1 MSTPLWSQC
10 LKYLQRELSAQDF
23 NTWIRPLQ
31 VVEDEQAMRL
41 LAPNQFVLQWVQ
53 THCQQQITRILTYL
67 RPRQTP
73 QLILQMGSHGTRP
86 EVKTNG
92 KLYNAAHVSH
102 LNKKFTFDT
111 FVPGVCNQLA
121 RSASLEIA
129 QTTDYNPLFIY
140 GGVGLGKTHLMHA
153 IGNHIIAQK
162 SHAKVS
168 YIRSEQFVNEMIKAL
183 RERRMDDFK
192 NYYRSLD
199 ALIIDDVQFF
209 AQKNQSQE
217 ELFHTFNVLVEN
229 KKQIIL
235 AADKVPNSMNG
246 IEDRLRSRFGWG
258 LTVKIDT
265 PDFETRLAILND
277 KADKVQLSLPYE
289 VSHFIAEKIQ
299 SNVRELEGALHRLAA
314 SSRFM
319 RRTITLEMV
328 QQSLHDLWTPQTQV
342 TLEAIQKLVAEYFDI
357 SVSEMRSEKRQR
369 KIVRPRQIAMSLAKE
384 LTQYS
389 LPEIGKA
396 FGGRDH
402 STVIHSCKTITK
414 LKNDDP
420 QVNQDYH
427 KLLQNLSGKPL
438 NTMNL

>member
-1 MSTPLWSQC
+1 VSTPLWNQC

-31 VVEDEQAMRL
+31 AVEDEHTMRL

-53 THCQQQITRILTYL
+53 SHCQQRITRILAYL
-67 RPRQTP
+67 RPRNPTQLVLQT
-73 QLILQMGSHGTRP
+73 GSHGARP

-92 KLYNAAHVSH
+92 KLYDTAHISH
-102 LNKKFTFDT
+102 LNKKFTFDN
-111 FVPGVCNQLA
+111 FVTGSCNQFA
-121 RSASLEIA
+121 RTASLQMTQSSE
-129 QTTDYNPLFIY
+129 YNPLFIY
-140 GGVGLGKTHLMHA
+140 GGVGLGKTHLIHA
-153 IGNHIIAQK
+153 IGNQIVAQK
-162 SHAKVS
+162 NHAKVS

-217 ELFHTFNVLVEN
+217 ELFHTFNVLVES

-235 AADKVPNSMNG
+235 AADKVPNHMNG

-265 PDFETRLAILND
+265 PDFETRLAILNE

-289 VSHFIAEKIQ
+289 VSQFIADRIQ
-299 SNVRELEGALHRLAA
+299 SNIRELEGALHRLAA
-314 SSRFM
+314 SSRLM
-319 RRTITLEMV
+319 RRSITLDMV
-328 QQSLHDLWTPQTQV
+328 QQSLQDLWTPRTQV
-342 TLEAIQKLVAEYFDI
+342 TLETIQKLVAEYFEI
-357 SVSEMRSEKRQR
+357 SVVEMRSEKRQR

-384 LTQYS
+384 LTQHS
-389 LPEIGKA
+389 LPEIGRA

-402 STVIHSCKTITK
+402 STVIHSYKTITK
-414 LKNDDP
+414 LKTDDQ
-420 QVNQDYH
+420 QVKLDYD
-427 KLLQNLSGKPL
+427 KLLQTLS
-438 NTMNL
+438 NRSAAM

>member
-31 VVEDEQAMRL
+31 VVEEEQAIRL

-53 THCQQQITRILTYL
+53 THCHQRITRILTYL

-73 QLILQMGSHGTRP
+73 QLIVQTGSHVARP

-92 KLYNAAHVSH
+92 KLYTTTHVSH
-102 LNKKFTFDT
+102 LNKKFTFDS
-111 FVPGVCNQLA
+111 FVSGSCNQFA
-121 RSASLEIA
+121 RSVSLQVA
-129 QTTDYNPLFIY
+129 QTPDYNPLFIY

-153 IGNHIIAQK
+153 IGNHIVAQK
-162 SHAKVS
+162 NQAKVS

-183 RERRMDDFK
+183 RERRMDEFK

-199 ALIIDDVQFF
+199 TLIIDDVQFF

-289 VSHFIAEKIQ
+289 VSHFIADRIQ
-299 SNVRELEGALHRLAA
+299 SNIRELEGALHRLAA

-328 QQSLHDLWTPQTQV
+328 QQSLQDLWTPHSQV
-342 TLEAIQKLVAEYFDI
+342 TLETIQKLVAEYFEI
-357 SVSEMRSEKRQR
+357 SVSDMRSDKRQR
-369 KIVRPRQIAMSLAKE
+369 KIVRPRQMAMSLAKE
-384 LTQYS
+384 LTQHS

-414 LKNDDP
+414 LKTDDH
-420 QVNQDYH
+420 QINQDYN
-427 KLLQNLSGKPL
+427 KLLQTLSGKSL
-438 NTMNL
+438 NTMS

>member
-31 VVEDEQAMRL
+31 VVEDEQTMRL

-53 THCQQQITRILTYL
+53 SNCQQRIIRILAYL
-67 RPRQTP
+67 RPRRPP
-73 QLILQMGSHGTRP
+73 QLVLQTGSHGARP
-86 EVKTNG
+86 EVKSNG
-92 KLYNAAHVSH
+92 KPYETSH
-102 LNKKFTFDT
+102 LSRLNKKFTFDT
-111 FVPGVCNQLA
+111 FIPGTCNQFA
-121 RSASLEIA
+121 RTASLQVTQSSE
-129 QTTDYNPLFIY
+129 YNPLFIY
-140 GGVGLGKTHLMHA
+140 GGVGLGKTHLIHA
-153 IGNHIIAQK
+153 IGNQIVAQK
-162 SHAKVS
+162 NHAKVS

-217 ELFHTFNVLVEN
+217 ELFHTFNELAEN

-235 AADKVPNSMNG
+235 AADKVPNHMNG

-289 VSHFIAEKIQ
+289 VSQFIADRIQ
-299 SNVRELEGALHRLAA
+299 TNIRELEGALHRLAA
-314 SSRFM
+314 NSRLM
-319 RRTITLEMV
+319 RRSITLDMV
-328 QQSLHDLWTPQTQV
+328 QQSLQDLWTPRAPV
-342 TLEAIQKLVAEYFDI
+342 TLETIQKLVAEYFEI
-357 SVSEMRSEKRQR
+357 SVAEMRSEKRQR

-384 LTQYS
+384 LTQHS
-389 LPEIGKA
+389 LPEIGRA

-402 STVIHSCKTITK
+402 STVIHSYKTITK
-414 LKNDDP
+414 LKTDDQ
-420 QVNQDYH
+420 QVKQDYD
-427 KLLQNLSGKPL
+427 KLWQSLSNSP
-438 NTMNL
+438 TAM

>member
-1 MSTPLWSQC
+1 
-10 LKYLQRELSAQDF
+10 
-23 NTWIRPLQ
+23 
-31 VVEDEQAMRL
+31 
-41 LAPNQFVLQWVQ
+41 
-53 THCQQQITRILTYL
+53 
-67 RPRQTP
+67 
-73 QLILQMGSHGTRP
+73 
-86 EVKTNG
+86 
-92 KLYNAAHVSH
+92 
-102 LNKKFTFDT
+102 
-111 FVPGVCNQLA
+111 
-121 RSASLEIA
+121 
-129 QTTDYNPLFIY
+129 
-140 GGVGLGKTHLMHA
+140 
-153 IGNHIIAQK
+153 
-162 SHAKVS
+162 
-168 YIRSEQFVNEMIKAL
+168 
-183 RERRMDDFK
+183 MDDFK

-299 SNVRELEGALHRLAA
+299 SNIRELEGALHRLAA
-314 SSRFM
+314 NSRFM

-328 QQSLHDLWTPQTQV
+328 QQSLHDLWTPQTPV
-342 TLEAIQKLVAEYFDI
+342 TLDAIQKLVAEYFEI
-357 SVSEMRSEKRQR
+357 SVADMRSEKRQR

-384 LTQYS
+384 LTQHS

-414 LKNDDP
+414 LKVDDV
-420 QVNQDYH
+420 QVNQDFIEYYVIY
-427 KLLQNLSGKPL
+427 LQCGSKMIGSSQ
-438 NTMNL
+438 

>member
-1 MSTPLWSQC
+1 MSTPLWNQC

-31 VVEDEQAMRL
+31 AVEDEHTMRL

-53 THCQQQITRILTYL
+53 SHCQQRITRILAYL
-67 RPRQTP
+67 RPRNPTQLVLQT
-73 QLILQMGSHGTRP
+73 GSHGARP

-92 KLYNAAHVSH
+92 KLYDTAHISH
-102 LNKKFTFDT
+102 LNKKFTFDN
-111 FVPGVCNQLA
+111 FVTGSCNQFA
-121 RSASLEIA
+121 RTASLQMTQSSE
-129 QTTDYNPLFIY
+129 YNPLFIY
-140 GGVGLGKTHLMHA
+140 GGVGLGKTHLIHA
-153 IGNHIIAQK
+153 IGNQIVAQK
-162 SHAKVS
+162 NHAKVS

-217 ELFHTFNVLVEN
+217 ELFHTFNVLVES

-235 AADKVPNSMNG
+235 AADKVPNHMNG

-265 PDFETRLAILND
+265 PDFETRLAILNE

-289 VSHFIAEKIQ
+289 VSQFIADRIQ
-299 SNVRELEGALHRLAA
+299 SNIRELEGALHRLAA
-314 SSRFM
+314 SSRLM
-319 RRTITLEMV
+319 RRSITLDMV
-328 QQSLHDLWTPQTQV
+328 QQSLQDLWTPRTQV
-342 TLEAIQKLVAEYFDI
+342 TLETIQKLVAEYFEI
-357 SVSEMRSEKRQR
+357 SVVEMRSEKRQR

-384 LTQYS
+384 LTQHS
-389 LPEIGKA
+389 LPEIGRA

-402 STVIHSCKTITK
+402 STVIHSYKTITK
-414 LKNDDP
+414 LKTDDQ
-420 QVNQDYH
+420 QVKLDYD
-427 KLLQNLSGKPL
+427 KLLQTLS
-438 NTMNL
+438 NRSAAM

>member
-1 MSTPLWSQC
+1 VSTPLWNQC

-23 NTWIRPLQ
+23 NTWLRPLQ
-31 VVEDEQAMRL
+31 VVEDEHALRL

-53 THCQQQITRILTYL
+53 THCHQQITRILTYL

-73 QLILQMGSHGTRP
+73 QLILQTGSHVTRP

-92 KLYNAAHVSH
+92 NPYTAAHVSY
-102 LNKKFTFDT
+102 LNKKFTFDS
-111 FVPGVCNQLA
+111 FVAGNCNQFA
-121 RSASLEIA
+121 RNVSLEVA
-129 QTTDYNPLFIY
+129 QVPNYNPLFIY

-153 IGNHIIAQK
+153 IGNHIVAQK
-162 SHAKVS
+162 NHAKVS

-183 RERRMDDFK
+183 RERRMDEFK

-199 ALIIDDVQFF
+199 TLIIDDVQFF

-277 KADKVQLSLPYE
+277 KADKVQLCLPYE
-289 VSHFIAEKIQ
+289 VSHFIANRIQ
-299 SNVRELEGALHRLAA
+299 SNIRELEGALHRLAA

-328 QQSLHDLWTPQTQV
+328 QQSLQDLWTPHTQV
-342 TLEAIQKLVAEYFDI
+342 TLEVIQKLVAEYFEI
-357 SVSEMRSEKRQR
+357 SVADMRSEKRQR
-369 KIVRPRQIAMSLAKE
+369 KIVRPRQMAMSLAKE
-384 LTQYS
+384 LTQHS

-414 LKNDDP
+414 LKTDD
-420 QVNQDYH
+420 QQINQDYN
-427 KLLQNLSGKPL
+427 KLLQNLSGNTL
-438 NTMNL
+438 NTINL

>member
-1 MSTPLWSQC
+1 MSTPLWNQC

-31 VVEDEQAMRL
+31 AVEDEQTMRL

-53 THCQQQITRILTYL
+53 SNCQQRIIRILAYL
-67 RPRQTP
+67 RPRHPTQLVLQT
-73 QLILQMGSHGTRP
+73 GSHGTRP
-86 EVKTNG
+86 EVRTQG
-92 KLYNAAHVSH
+92 KSYDAVPHLSH
-102 LNKKFTFDT
+102 LNKKFTFDN
-111 FVPGVCNQLA
+111 FVLGSCNQFA
-121 RSASLEIA
+121 RSASLQVTQSSE
-129 QTTDYNPLFIY
+129 YNPLFIY
-140 GGVGLGKTHLMHA
+140 GGVGLGKTHLIHA
-153 IGNHIIAQK
+153 IGNQIVAQR

-183 RERRMDDFK
+183 RERRMDEFK

-199 ALIIDDVQFF
+199 TLIIDDVQFF

-235 AADKVPNSMNG
+235 AADKVPNHMNG

-258 LTVKIDT
+258 LTIKIDT

-289 VSHFIAEKIQ
+289 VSHFIADRIHT
-299 SNVRELEGALHRLAA
+299 NIRELEGALHRLAA
-314 SSRFM
+314 NSRLM
-319 RRTITLEMV
+319 RRSITLDMV
-328 QQSLHDLWTPQTQV
+328 QQSLQDLWTPRSQV
-342 TLEAIQKLVAEYFDI
+342 TLDIIQKLVAEYFEI
-357 SVSEMRSEKRQR
+357 SVAEMRSEKRQR

-384 LTQYS
+384 LTQHS
-389 LPEIGKA
+389 LPEIGRA

-402 STVIHSCKTITK
+402 STVIHSYKTITK
-414 LKNDDP
+414 LKTDD
-420 QVNQDYH
+420 QQIKHDYD
-427 KLLQNLSGKPL
+427 KLWQTLSSQSA
-438 NTMNL
+438 TM